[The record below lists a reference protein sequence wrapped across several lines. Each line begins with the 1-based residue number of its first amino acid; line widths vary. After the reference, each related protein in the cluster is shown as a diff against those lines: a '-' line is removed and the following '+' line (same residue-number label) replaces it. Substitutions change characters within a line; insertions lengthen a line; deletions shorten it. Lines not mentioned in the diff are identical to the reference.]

1 MRCKKEEFVKDAI
14 FHIYNHSV
22 DEIDLFNERDDYLY
36 FLQKLKDNYSSDELA
51 IYSYCLMPNHFHFCI
66 KQKNDRPIYDVF
78 NRFIISYTLHFNAK
92 LKRKGKVFANKL
104 QHKKINDDKYLIDI
118 CPYIH
123 RNPVKAGLVDL
134 PEDWEFS
141 NYREWIGSRNGELF
155 DNEILIKY
163 FGNSDN
169 YKKYVE
175 KFDEN
180 KIKEYLYSKT

>member
-51 IYSYCLMPNHFHFCI
+51 VFGYCLMPNHFHFCI
-66 KQKNDRPIYDVF
+66 KQKSDRPIYNVF

-123 RNPVKAGLVDL
+123 RNPVKAGIVDF

-141 NYREWIGSRNGELF
+141 NYREWIGSRNSELF
-155 DNEILIKY
+155 DNEILINY
-163 FGNSDN
+163 FGDSDN

-175 KFDEN
+175 KFDE
-180 KIKEYLYSKT
+180 KEIEEYLFSKT

>member
-1 MRCKKEEFVKDAI
+1 MRCKKEEFVKGAI

-51 IYSYCLMPNHFHFCI
+51 IYGYCLMPNHFHFCI
-66 KQKNDRPIYDVF
+66 KQKSDRPIYDVF

-92 LKRKGKVFANKL
+92 YKRKGKVFANKL
-104 QHKKINDDKYLIDI
+104 QHKKINDYKYLIDI

-141 NYREWIGSRNGELF
+141 NYQEWIGSRNSELF
-155 DNEILIKY
+155 DNEILITY
-163 FGNSDN
+163 FEDSDN
-169 YKKYVE
+169 YKKYME
-175 KFDEN
+175 KFDE
-180 KIKEYLYSKT
+180 KEIEEYLFKT

>member
-22 DEIDLFNERDDYLY
+22 DEINLFNERDDYLY
-36 FLQKLKDNYSSDELA
+36 FFQKLKDNYSSEELA
-51 IYSYCLMPNHFHFCI
+51 IYGYCLMPNHFHFCI
-66 KQKNDRPIYDVF
+66 KQKSDRPIYDVF

-104 QHKKINDDKYLIDI
+104 QHKKI
-118 CPYIH
+118 
-123 RNPVKAGLVDL
+123 
-134 PEDWEFS
+134 
-141 NYREWIGSRNGELF
+141 
-155 DNEILIKY
+155 KY
-163 FGNSDN
+163 FGDSDN

-180 KIKEYLYSKT
+180 EIEEYLYSKT

>member
-1 MRCKKEEFVKDAI
+1 MRCKKEEFVKGAI

-22 DEIDLFNERDDYLY
+22 NEIDLFNERDDYLY
-36 FLQKLKDNYSSDELA
+36 FLQKLKNNYSSGEMA
-51 IYSYCLMPNHFHFCI
+51 IYGYCLMPNHFHFCI
-66 KQKNDRPIYDVF
+66 KQKGDRPIYDVF
-78 NRFIISYTLHFNAK
+78 NRFNISYTLHFNSK

-123 RNPVKAGLVDL
+123 RNPVKAGLVDF

-141 NYREWIGSRNGELF
+141 NYREWIGSRNSELF
-155 DNEILIKY
+155 NNEILINY
-163 FGNSDN
+163 FDNSSN

-175 KFDEN
+175 KFADIDFE
-180 KIKEYLYSKT
+180 EFCET